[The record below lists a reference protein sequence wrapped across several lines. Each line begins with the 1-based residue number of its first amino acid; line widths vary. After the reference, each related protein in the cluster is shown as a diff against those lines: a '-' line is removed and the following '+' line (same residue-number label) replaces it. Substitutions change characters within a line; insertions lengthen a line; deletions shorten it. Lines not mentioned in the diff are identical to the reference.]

1 MREAWMDD
9 ANCVGAD
16 PELFYPDK
24 TDDDTQAKM
33 LCLECPVKAICL
45 DTAIKRGEVGV
56 WGGKNDAQRKDIRRK
71 LGVTVVKPY
80 LSISHGTPAGARAH
94 YRAGERP
101 CKDCRDADRAAERER
116 RGTTTGVQRDV
127 RTGRW
132 SA

>member
-1 MREAWMDD
+1 MRDEWMDD
-9 ANCVGAD
+9 ANCVGVD

-24 TDDDTQAKM
+24 DEDTEAK
-33 LCLECPVKAICL
+33 LVCFDCPVRAICL
-45 DTAIKRGEVGV
+45 ETAIKRGEVGI
-56 WGGKNDAQRKDIRRK
+56 WGGANDKQRESLRRK
-71 LGVTVVKPY
+71 LNIRVQRPP

-101 CKDCRDADRAAERER
+101 CKDCRDADRTAERER
-116 RGTTTGVQRDV
+116 RGVVAERRRDV